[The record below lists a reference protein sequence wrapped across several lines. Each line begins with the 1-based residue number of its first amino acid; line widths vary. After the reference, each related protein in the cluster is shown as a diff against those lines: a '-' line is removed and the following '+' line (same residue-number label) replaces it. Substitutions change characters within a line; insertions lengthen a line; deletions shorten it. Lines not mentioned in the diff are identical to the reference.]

1 MILKVMF
8 KKFFTYPVF
17 LVIVLSIIGSIL
29 FGALL
34 RHHYL
39 EVNNERFQ
47 SLKKTAVFFA
57 EIPMRLK
64 AMVIN
69 RTIINF
75 DKPMPLPKHKDKK
88 QFEQFIE
95 DERNGLLVSS
105 RYDYNMSRSVVDIID
120 LKNFKIIHTY
130 KHDISKMN
138 DQVLN
143 KELYSNINIDQTPNK
158 FRYFNPTIFEDGS
171 LISHNFEGPL
181 FKINLCSKLIW
192 INDEKKFHHTQSIDH
207 EGNIWIG
214 SYMSPQSKYVK
225 KYSLKNYNEDGITK
239 INSKGKITYVKSVNE
254 LLIENNL
261 IPENFAFNLYSQQI
275 DNPLHLND
283 IEPALNNTD
292 YWMQGDLFLSLR
304 EISAIVHYRPSTNK
318 VINYITG
325 PFAKQHDVDII
336 SDKEISIFNN
346 NQFYIN
352 NQYSEIVTYNF
363 KNKKFKKLF
372 NSQLQKENFKAH
384 ANGLS
389 QILKDKSLLVE
400 ESVHG
405 RIILFNNKGQKVW
418 EYINKDKNGK
428 ISYFSFSW
436 VIEDELFI
444 EQFKSL
450 VENKKCTN

>member
-1 MILKVMF
+1 MF

-64 AMVIN
+64 TMVIN

-292 YWMQGDLFLSLR
+292 YWMQGDLFLNLR